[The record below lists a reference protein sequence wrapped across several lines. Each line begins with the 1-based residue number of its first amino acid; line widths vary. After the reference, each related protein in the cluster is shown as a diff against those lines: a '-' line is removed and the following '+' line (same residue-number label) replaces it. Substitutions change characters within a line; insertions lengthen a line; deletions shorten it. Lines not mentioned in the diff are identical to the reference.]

1 MLPQPRTDC
10 PEVVNST
17 CSGSEQL
24 LENFKTQQK
33 TAGENIRQLET
44 ELAKQRELFVK
55 LQGAIEGIQILAPEE
70 VPAEGEESDSETVA
84 EVLS

>member
-1 MLPQPRTDC
+1 MTSSSMTP
-10 PEVVNST
+10 
-17 CSGSEQL
+17 EQL

>member
-1 MLPQPRTDC
+1 MTSSSMTP
-10 PEVVNST
+10 
-17 CSGSEQL
+17 EQL

-70 VPAEGEESDSETVA
+70 LPVETEESDAETVA
-84 EVLS
+84 EALS